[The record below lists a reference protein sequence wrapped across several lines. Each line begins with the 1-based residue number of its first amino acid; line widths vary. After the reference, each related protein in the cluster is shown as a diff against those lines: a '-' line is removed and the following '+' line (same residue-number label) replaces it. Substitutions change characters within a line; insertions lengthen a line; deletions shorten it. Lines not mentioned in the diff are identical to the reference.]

1 MSESGNMFILWTQ
14 CYILNMLTLIS
25 KCICIIWNI
34 YNFRIILIILAMGY
48 GLGLSGYVIY
58 LWDIL
63 MFLIKFH
70 ISTQDVFACSL
81 KISCRGLLGSKGGGG
96 GVNVG
101 GRTNNIINQGIS
113 LGQKCIVKIHL
124 HTIAISTINEA
135 CFMVGLIFQL
145 NSQKSSFYSNVWK
158 NK

>member
-1 MSESGNMFILWTQ
+1 MYLHHLK
-14 CYILNMLTLIS
+14 YIQLQDHSYYLS
-25 KCICIIWNI
+25 
-34 YNFRIILIILAMGY
+34 Y
-48 GLGLSGYVIY
+48 GLRPRAKRLRHLLMRYFNVSNQISHIY
-58 LWDIL
+58 TRCFCLFIENKL
-63 MFLIKFH
+63 QRI
-70 ISTQDVFACSL
+70 TRL
-81 KISCRGLLGSKGGGG
+81 KRGRG